1 MNLPKTLS
9 KKSFAI
15 YGLGATGLSVI
26 RYFKKLK
33 IKDFYAWDDNKA
45 KKNQIKKKISIK
57 EFSKKLD
64 TVNYIV
70 LSPGINIKKTRL
82 KRKLLKNKNK
92 IITDIDLFYINNPGI
107 KSIVVTGTNGKS
119 TTCKI
124 IEHLLKKNRFKIQ
137 LGGNIGKPILNIR
150 KSKNSLFVIEASSFQ
165 LSYSKFIKPNY
176 ALILNITKDHLDWHG
191 NMKNYTNSKFKIFL
205 LQEKKDFAFLK
216 QKKLIKKFK
225 KSNNLSSLKF
235 VSFLRYKKIKEKIEN
250 SYLNLKTN
258 DENMSFVYALGKTL
272 KIKDNSF
279 IKSLKTFKG
288 LPHRYETF
296 YKKRRVK
303 FVNDSKATSFESSK
317 FALRNN
323 KNIFWIVGGLPK
335 LGDKFYLNS
344 FKKNIIKS
352 YIIGKNTKFFERQLR
367 GKINFKVSRT
377 LNSAIKNIFYEI
389 KNMEF
394 DKEATVLLSP
404 ASASYDQYKNFE
416 DRGNH
421 FKKLIKLYGKKF
433 F

>member
-26 RYFKKLK
+26 SYFRKSK

-45 KKNQIKKKISIK
+45 KRNQIKKRLSIK

-176 ALILNITKDHLDWHG
+176 ALILNITKDH
-191 NMKNYTNSKFKIFL
+191 
-205 LQEKKDFAFLK
+205 
-216 QKKLIKKFK
+216 
-225 KSNNLSSLKF
+225 
-235 VSFLRYKKIKEKIEN
+235 
-250 SYLNLKTN
+250 
-258 DENMSFVYALGKTL
+258 
-272 KIKDNSF
+272 
-279 IKSLKTFKG
+279 
-288 LPHRYETF
+288 
-296 YKKRRVK
+296 
-303 FVNDSKATSFESSK
+303 
-317 FALRNN
+317 
-323 KNIFWIVGGLPK
+323 
-335 LGDKFYLNS
+335 
-344 FKKNIIKS
+344 
-352 YIIGKNTKFFERQLR
+352 
-367 GKINFKVSRT
+367 
-377 LNSAIKNIFYEI
+377 
-389 KNMEF
+389 
-394 DKEATVLLSP
+394 
-404 ASASYDQYKNFE
+404 
-416 DRGNH
+416 
-421 FKKLIKLYGKKF
+421 
-433 F
+433 

>member
-26 RYFKKLK
+26 SYFRKSK

-45 KKNQIKKKISIK
+45 KRNQIKKRLSIK

-70 LSPGINIKKTRL
+70 LSPGIDIKKVKL

-92 IITDIDLFYINNPGI
+92 IITDIDLFYMKNPGV

-124 IEHLLKKNRFKIQ
+124 IEHLLKKNKFKVQ

-150 KSKNSLFVIEASSFQ
+150 KSKNSLYVIEASSFQ
-165 LSYSKFIKPNY
+165 LSHSKFIKPNY
-176 ALILNITKDHLDWHG
+176 ALILNITRDHLDWHG
-191 NMKNYTNSKFKIFL
+191 NMKNYTNSKFKIFS
-205 LQEKKDFAFLK
+205 LQQKEDFAFLK

-225 KSNNLSSLKF
+225 KSKNLSKLKF
-235 VSFLRYKKIKEKIEN
+235 VTFSVYKKIKKKIEN
-250 SYLNLKTN
+250 RYLNLKTN
-258 DENMSFVYALGKTL
+258 DENMSFVYMLGKTL

-279 IKSLKTFKG
+279 IKSLKTFTG
-288 LPHRYETF
+288 LPHRHETF
-296 YKKRRVK
+296 YKKRRIK
-303 FVNDSKATSFESSK
+303 FINDSKATSFESTK
-317 FALRNN
+317 FALENN
-323 KNIFWIVGGLPK
+323 NNIFWIVGGLPK
-335 LGDKFYLNS
+335 LGDRFYLDS

-367 GKINFKVSRT
+367 GKINFKVSKT
-377 LNSAIKNIFYEI
+377 LNNAIKNIFHRI
-389 KNMEF
+389 KNMEIN
-394 DKEATVLLSP
+394 EERTVLLSP
-404 ASASYDQYKNFE
+404 ASASYDQYKNFG